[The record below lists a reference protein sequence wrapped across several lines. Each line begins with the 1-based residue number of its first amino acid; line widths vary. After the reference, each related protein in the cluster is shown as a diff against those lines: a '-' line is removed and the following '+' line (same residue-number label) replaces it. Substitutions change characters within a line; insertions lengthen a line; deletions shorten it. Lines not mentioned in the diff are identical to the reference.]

1 MVSEF
6 LSISYEKMGGT
17 LFHAERFV
25 SMSNPYVTDSVGF
38 TASFVHIRT
47 VLLSISFVFSL
58 GTLTLEISS
67 PVCTSNA

>member
-6 LSISYEKMGGT
+6 LSISYEKMDGT

-25 SMSNPYVTDSVGF
+25 SMSDPCVTDSVGF

-47 VLLSISFVFSL
+47 VLSISFVFSL